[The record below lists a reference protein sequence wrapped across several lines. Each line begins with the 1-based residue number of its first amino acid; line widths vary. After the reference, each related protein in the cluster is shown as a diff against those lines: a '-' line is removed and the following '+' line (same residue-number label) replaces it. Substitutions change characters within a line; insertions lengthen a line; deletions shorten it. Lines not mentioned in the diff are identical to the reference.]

1 MTRHRRAFLCLASL
15 AWRGIDTNLVVEILS
30 RTTPREC
37 GCIWLPPAPLH
48 SVKASN
54 IPHGGAAGLMVAT
67 E

>member
-15 AWRGIDTNLVVEILS
+15 AGRGTDANVVASSFVDVLS

-37 GCIWLPPAPLH
+37 GCIWLPLASLH

-54 IPHGGAAGLMVAT
+54 IPQGVPLLA
-67 E
+67 